1 MTEEQARGQSDAYR
15 SPHVDAL
22 RLVAVLNS
30 FFNSH
35 PASSPVETT
44 PYCCAK
50 TLLAQLISSLGSEEI
65 FKIFKT
71 LKISNSSFISRS
83 VTTSSLS
90 LTPHGL

>member
-1 MTEEQARGQSDAYR
+1 MSEEQARGESDAYR
-15 SPHVDAL
+15 SPNVDAL
-22 RLVAVLNS
+22 RLVSVLNS

-50 TLLAQLISSLGSEEI
+50 TLLSQLLTCLGTEEI

-71 LKISNSSFISRS
+71 LKISNSSFISRY
-83 VTTSSLS
+83 
-90 LTPHGL
+90 